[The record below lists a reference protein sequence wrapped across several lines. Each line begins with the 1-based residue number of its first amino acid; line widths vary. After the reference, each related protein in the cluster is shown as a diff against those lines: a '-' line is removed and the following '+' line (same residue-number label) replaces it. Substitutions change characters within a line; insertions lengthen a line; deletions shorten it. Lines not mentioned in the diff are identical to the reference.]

1 VNLKEL
7 ITFQT
12 IVREGTFAKA
22 ADKLHY
28 AQSTVTSQI
37 QRLEKET
44 GIQLFNRNWDA
55 ELTDAGRVFAEEVE
69 RLIAHWQ
76 YVVEQAKQL
85 QQEEIGRI
93 CVGGLETMFAAV
105 FPNAMRRFRAEKPGV
120 VCDFISGNT
129 DFLAQ
134 SVLQRKLDF
143 AVCGEPSDPGAF
155 HFEPLH
161 AERIAFIA
169 DQAHPLAGR
178 RAVPLG
184 ALPEY
189 PIAAGGPSCLYHLR
203 LAKQWMRVA
212 APPRILHISPISA
225 IPGFIAGTP
234 LVGAVLESTPIPAGL
249 VKLDVDWDG
258 EDRSLPVG
266 IVRLRTA
273 DYPSA
278 NIRLMIELIREETA
292 IESRID

>member
-1 VNLKEL
+1 MNLKEL

>member
-1 VNLKEL
+1 MNLKEL

-44 GIQLFNRNWDA
+44 GIKLFDRNWEA
-55 ELTDAGRVFAEEVE
+55 ELTDAGRMFAEEVE

-93 CVGGLETMFAAV
+93 RIGGLETIFASV
-105 FPNAMRRFRAEKPGV
+105 FPNAMRRLRAVKPGV

-134 SVLQRKLDF
+134 SVLQRELDF

-155 HFEPLH
+155 HFEPLY

-169 DQAHPLAGR
+169 DRAHPLAGR
-178 RAVPLG
+178 SAIPLEE
-184 ALPEY
+184 LPDY

-203 LAKQWMRVA
+203 LEKQWLRVA
-212 APPRILHISPISA
+212 APPRISHISPISA
-225 IPGFIAGTP
+225 IPGFVAGTT
-234 LVGAVLESTPIPAGL
+234 LVGAVLESTPIPAAL
-249 VKLDVDWDG
+249 VKLDVDWG
-258 EDRSLPVG
+258 GADRTLPVG

-273 DYPSA
+273 EYPSA
-278 NIRLMIELIREETA
+278 NIRLMIEWIREETA
-292 IESRID
+292 IGSRPG